1 MRVQVSLP
9 APNLGVDMPTNYAGD
24 YSKVR
29 QEARKLA
36 IIQVRAKF
44 PSIIEGSSGWHRAV
58 ENRYLR
64 ILGK

>member
-1 MRVQVSLP
+1 MRVRVPPP

-44 PSIIEGSSGWHRAV
+44 LSIIEGSSG
-58 ENRYLR
+58 
-64 ILGK
+64 